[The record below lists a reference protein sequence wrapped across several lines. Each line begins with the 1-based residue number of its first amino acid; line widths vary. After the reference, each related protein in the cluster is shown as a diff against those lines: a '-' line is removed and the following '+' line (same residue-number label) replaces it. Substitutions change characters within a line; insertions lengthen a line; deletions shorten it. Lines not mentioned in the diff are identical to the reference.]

1 MGKWDKFSKVEVKCD
16 LGNVASNEFKKVA
29 EASLAEKA
37 NSNTKS
43 GVDCKTEKL
52 CVIVT
57 DEANKQS
64 SYYKMAK
71 NKSCIEH
78 ANKDKKKQDQKKD
91 KKDPKKD
98 NNKGKKQDHK
108 KGK

>member
-1 MGKWDKFSKVEVKCD
+1 MGKWDKYSKVEIKCD
-16 LGNVASNEFKKVA
+16 LGNVASNVFKKVA
-29 EASLAEKA
+29 DTSLPEKA

-52 CVIVT
+52 CVVVT

-71 NKSCIEH
+71 NKSCLEN
-78 ANKDKKKQDQKKD
+78 ANKNKKKAR
-91 KKDPKKD
+91 
-98 NNKGKKQDHK
+98 
-108 KGK
+108 

>member
-1 MGKWDKFSKVEVKCD
+1 M
-16 LGNVASNEFKKVA
+16 
-29 EASLAEKA
+29 
-37 NSNTKS
+37 
-43 GVDCKTEKL
+43 
-52 CVIVT
+52 T
-57 DEANKQS
+57 DEANKHS
-64 SYYKMAK
+64 SFYKVAK

-78 ANKDKKKQDQKKD
+78 ANKDKKKDKKQDKKD